1 MAVVQRAVWYIESHS
16 SEALTL
22 GDIARAAG
30 ASPFHL
36 ARLFRMATGW
46 SVVRYLRMRRLS
58 RAAAELAQGATEI
71 LPLALA
77 SGYGSHEAFT
87 RAFRDAFG
95 LPPEAVR
102 QRGHLQGVATLAP
115 LRVIEEPAAPPPTWR
130 IETLGPLLLTGIGA
144 SYLAE
149 DTAGIPS
156 QWQRLYAEQPEAKA
170 KRQAFGVFHGSD
182 GEGEL
187 GYLAGYAVEHF
198 GQAPQGCQRLRLARQ
213 RYAVVRHEG
222 HIGSIPRTWYAF
234 LGEWLPAAGLIPIDA
249 PEFERYDASFDPAT
263 GNGGVDICV
272 PVL

>member
-16 SEALTL
+16 SEDLTL
-22 GDIARAAG
+22 GDVARVVG
-30 ASPFHL
+30 TSPFHL
-36 ARLFRMATGW
+36 ARLFRAATGW

-58 RAAAELAQGATEI
+58 RAAAALAEGATEI
-71 LPLALA
+71 LPIALS

-87 RAFRDAFG
+87 RAFREAFG

-102 QRGHLQGVATLAP
+102 QRGHLEGLAMLAP
-115 LRVIEEPAAPPPTWR
+115 LRVIEEPASPSPTLR

-156 QWQRLYAEQPEAKA
+156 QWQQLYNEQPQAKKKSHA
-170 KRQAFGVFHGSD
+170 YGVFHAAD

-187 GYLAGYAVEHF
+187 DYLAGYEVEHF
-198 GQAPQGCQRLRLARQ
+198 GQVPPGCRRLRLARQ

-222 HIGSIPRTWYAF
+222 HIGSIPRTWYAL
-234 LGEWLPAAGLIPIDA
+234 LGEWLPASGLVPVDA
-249 PEFERYDASFDPAT
+249 PEFERYDATFDPMT